1 MTLYKEVFM
10 RNLIVSLISIIVGIL
25 IIIVNCY
32 HISHVAPLM
41 QETQLFQGFILAA
54 IFIMSGII
62 ILTQKK

>member
-32 HISHVAPLM
+32 HISNVAPLM